1 MSQKSTL
8 CLIGLGS
15 NQPWGQYNSSEIL
28 MSSIYALHQNN
39 IAILKISRFY
49 QTPCFP
55 TGAGPDYVN
64 AAVMVNSQ
72 VDAPS
77 LLEILHLVEKGKDRT
92 RPERW
97 GKRTLDL
104 DLLFFGAD
112 ILPNLQ
118 LYDKWRHLPQ
128 DWQRR
133 VAPDRM
139 IVPHPRLQDR
149 SFVLGPLMDIAPDWR
164 HPVLDQS
171 VTQMFS
177 ALDQGL
183 REELLPL

>member
-55 TGAGPDYVN
+55 KGAGPDYVN

-77 LLEILHLVEKGKDRT
+77 LLKILHL
-92 RPERW
+92 
-97 GKRTLDL
+97 
-104 DLLFFGAD
+104 
-112 ILPNLQ
+112 
-118 LYDKWRHLPQ
+118 
-128 DWQRR
+128 
-133 VAPDRM
+133 
-139 IVPHPRLQDR
+139 
-149 SFVLGPLMDIAPDWR
+149 
-164 HPVLDQS
+164 
-171 VTQMFS
+171 
-177 ALDQGL
+177 ALSNVNMKNQQ
-183 REELLPL
+183 